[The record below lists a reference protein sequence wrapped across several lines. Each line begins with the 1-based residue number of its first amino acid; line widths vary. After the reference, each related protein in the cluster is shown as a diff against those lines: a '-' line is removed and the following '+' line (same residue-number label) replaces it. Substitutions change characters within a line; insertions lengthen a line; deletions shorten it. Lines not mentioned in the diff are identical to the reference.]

1 MAVLLVDAATRGAP
15 PEACL
20 PAAALPDLEAAL
32 TGAGASVYR
41 WLADEPLV
49 EAFARDEV
57 PA

>member
-1 MAVLLVDAATRGAP
+1 VAVLLVDAATRGAP

-20 PAAALPDLEAAL
+20 PAAALPALEAAL
-32 TGAGASVYR
+32 AGAGASVYR

-49 EAFARDEV
+49 DAFARVAV